1 MQVSYGPH
9 SKVRISSNKSMVK
22 INVLKF
28 GPLSELKKGLGL
40 WVTNSTVRSTVIEPL
55 SNRDVINYL

>member
-28 GPLSELKKGLGL
+28 GPLSELKKGLSGHRSPIQPSGQL
-40 WVTNSTVRSTVIEPL
+40 LLNRYQTVAL
-55 SNRDVINYL
+55 